1 TSATAALVKP
11 LGIDM
16 NRTPF
21 RGRLSVE
28 DIKQMVGRSEME
40 GEIERSEHVMISRI
54 FDLRDTIVREIMC
67 PLVDIV
73 SFKLSEV
80 TLEDVRRK
88 ALETGYSRFP
98 IFHERSYRMAG
109 YVDIYDILRQPEKG
123 TRVED
128 FVHE

>member
-1 TSATAALVKP
+1 VGFLKFSGLLFMPILNICTSATAALVKP

-98 IFHERSYRMAG
+98 IFHE
-109 YVDIYDILRQPEKG
+109 
-123 TRVED
+123 
-128 FVHE
+128 